1 MQQPVWLGESGHWG
15 IAYRYNKR
23 ELKWNTVSR
32 PKILILGLLLLAV
45 AAYFALDLGPY
56 LSLSAIKQ
64 SQASFVVWYDQRPV
78 LVTLVFFLVYV
89 AITALSLPGAG
100 IMTLASGA
108 SFGLVWGTVMVSL
121 ASTVGATL
129 AMLAA
134 RTVLRE
140 VLEKRFAGKL
150 AEVNRGLDK
159 EGALYLFTLRM
170 IPAVPFV
177 VLNLLMGLTRIK
189 TWTFFWVSQA
199 GMFAGTAAY
208 VYVGTEIARI
218 DSLASILSPG
228 LIGALVLLGILP
240 LLTRKIMDAIRRRRN

>member
-1 MQQPVWLGESGHWG
+1 
-15 IAYRYNKR
+15 
-23 ELKWNTVSR
+23 
-32 PKILILGLLLLAV
+32 
-45 AAYFALDLGPY
+45 
-56 LSLSAIKQ
+56 
-64 SQASFVVWYDQRPV
+64 
-78 LVTLVFFLVYV
+78 
-89 AITALSLPGAG
+89 
-100 IMTLASGA
+100 
-108 SFGLVWGTVMVSL
+108 
-121 ASTVGATL
+121 
-129 AMLAA
+129 MLAA

-140 VLEKRFAGKL
+140 VLEKRFAAKL